1 MVFITGNIFDWIER
15 GIICAMKK
23 LIQRVVTEIEIKALL
38 VSLLFIIS
46 LFVFG
51 YMAHEIVG
59 ENETAFDER
68 VFHFFAGF
76 SSPGFIKVN
85 RVITFFGASYFS
97 ISAYL
102 ILLSILFLSGRKT
115 DGINI
120 AIIAITSS
128 ALMFGLKEFF
138 HRKRPNLPLIRTLD
152 NFSFPSGHALTSF
165 IFCSVL
171 VYLVWKGSL
180 NKTWKW
186 ILSALLILFSV
197 CIGISRIVLRYHY
210 ASDVIAGFCLALA
223 WVIFSLWAE
232 RKLTSRRTALQ
243 LDT

>member
-1 MVFITGNIFDWIER
+1 
-15 GIICAMKK
+15 MKK
-23 LIQRVVTEIEIKALL
+23 FIRRLITETEIKTLL

-51 YMAHEIVG
+51 YLAHEIVG
-59 ENETAFDER
+59 ENETAFDEKA
-68 VFHFFAGF
+68 FHFFAGF

-97 ISAYL
+97 MSAYIILLL
-102 ILLSILFLSGRKT
+102 ILFVSGRKT

-120 AIIAITSS
+120 TIIAVSSS

-138 HRKRPNLPLIRTLD
+138 HRKRPDLPLVRTLD
-152 NFSFPSGHALTSF
+152 NFSFPSGHALSSF

-171 VYLVWKGSL
+171 VYLVWKGGL
-180 NKTWKW
+180 TKTWKW
-186 ILSALLILFSV
+186 VLSVLLILFSV
-197 CIGISRIVLRYHY
+197 SIGISRIVLRYHY

-223 WVIFSLWAE
+223 WVIFSLWLE
-232 RKLTSRRTALQ
+232 KKLTSRKTELQ

>member
-1 MVFITGNIFDWIER
+1 
-15 GIICAMKK
+15 MKK
-23 LIQRVVTEIEIKALL
+23 FIRRLITEIEIKTLL

-51 YMAHEIVG
+51 YLAHEIVG
-59 ENETAFDER
+59 ENETAFDEKA
-68 VFHFFAGF
+68 FHFFAGF

-97 ISAYL
+97 MSAYIILLL
-102 ILLSILFLSGRKT
+102 ILFVSGRKT

-120 AIIAITSS
+120 TIIAVSSS

-138 HRKRPNLPLIRTLD
+138 HRKRPDLPLVRTLD
-152 NFSFPSGHALTSF
+152 DFSFPSGHALSSF

-171 VYLVWKGSL
+171 VYLVWKGGL
-180 NKTWKW
+180 TKTWKW
-186 ILSALLILFSV
+186 VLSVLLILFSV
-197 CIGISRIVLRYHY
+197 SIGISRIVLRYHY

-223 WVIFSLWAE
+223 WVIFSLWLE
-232 RKLTSRRTALQ
+232 KKLTSRKTELQ

>member
-1 MVFITGNIFDWIER
+1 
-15 GIICAMKK
+15 MKK
-23 LIQRVVTEIEIKALL
+23 FIQRVVTEIEIKTLL

-51 YMAHEIVG
+51 YLAHEIVG
-59 ENETAFDER
+59 ENEKVFDEK
-68 VFHFFAGF
+68 VFHFFSGY
-76 SSPGFIKVN
+76 STPGFIKIN
-85 RVITFFGASYFS
+85 RILTFFGASYFF
-97 ISAYL
+97 ISAYI
-102 ILLSILFLSGRKT
+102 ILLTILFVSGRKT

-120 AIIAITSS
+120 IIIAVTSS
-128 ALMFGLKEFF
+128 ALMFGLKQYF
-138 HRKRPNLPLIRTLD
+138 HRKRPDLPLIRTLD
-152 NFSFPSGHALTSF
+152 NFSFPSGHALSSF

-180 NKTWKW
+180 SKPWKW
-186 ILSALLILFSV
+186 ILSVLLILFSI

-223 WVIFSLWAE
+223 WVIFSLWLE
-232 RKLTSRRTALQ
+232 RKLTSRKTELQ

>member
-1 MVFITGNIFDWIER
+1 
-15 GIICAMKK
+15 MKK
-23 LIQRVVTEIEIKALL
+23 FIRRLITEIEIKALL

-51 YMAHEIVG
+51 YLAHEIVG
-59 ENETAFDER
+59 ENETAFDEKA
-68 VFHFFAGF
+68 FHFFAGF

-97 ISAYL
+97 MSAYIILLL
-102 ILLSILFLSGRKT
+102 ILFVSGRKT

-120 AIIAITSS
+120 TIIAVSSS

-138 HRKRPNLPLIRTLD
+138 HRKRPDLPLVRTLD
-152 NFSFPSGHALTSF
+152 NFSFPSGHALSSF

-171 VYLVWKGSL
+171 VYLVWKGGL
-180 NKTWKW
+180 TKTWKW
-186 ILSALLILFSV
+186 VLSVLLILFSV
-197 CIGISRIVLRYHY
+197 SIGISRIVLRYHY

-223 WVIFSLWAE
+223 WVIFSLWLE
-232 RKLTSRRTALQ
+232 KKLTSRKTELQ

>member
-1 MVFITGNIFDWIER
+1 
-15 GIICAMKK
+15 MKK
-23 LIQRVVTEIEIKALL
+23 FIRRLITEIEIKTLL

-51 YMAHEIVG
+51 YLAHEIVG
-59 ENETAFDER
+59 ENETAFDEKA
-68 VFHFFAGF
+68 FHFFAGF

-97 ISAYL
+97 MSAYIILLL
-102 ILLSILFLSGRKT
+102 ILFVSGRKS

-120 AIIAITSS
+120 TIIAVSSS

-138 HRKRPNLPLIRTLD
+138 HRKRPDLPLVRTLD
-152 NFSFPSGHALTSF
+152 NFSFPSGHALSSF

-171 VYLVWKGSL
+171 VYLVWKGGL
-180 NKTWKW
+180 TKTWKW
-186 ILSALLILFSV
+186 VLSVLLILFSV
-197 CIGISRIVLRYHY
+197 SIGISRIVLRYHY

-223 WVIFSLWAE
+223 WVIFSLWLE
-232 RKLTSRRTALQ
+232 KKLTSRKTELQ